1 MEKNENVKEDFC
13 PVCLAIPLAFASVG
27 AKEAGDE
34 NIDKKSKKMYYRIGK
49 GSFILAIILFI
60 YYLYKP
66 CVECFDL

>member
-1 MEKNENVKEDFC
+1 MENSVKEDFC
-13 PVCLAIPLAFASVG
+13 PVCLAIPLAFAAVG

-34 NIDKKSKKMYYRIGK
+34 NTVKERKKMYYMIGK

-66 CVECFDL
+66 CDECFDL